1 MGKKA
6 FGPDKTTTFALAG
19 HRSSGKTS
27 LAEVLLYIAGGTRR
41 PGRVDDRSSLLDHQP
56 AERRRGMTL
65 ELGFAWM
72 QWQGHLLN
80 LVDTPGS
87 EGLSHNRTLALSGVD
102 GALVVISAPDGI
114 EYGTE
119 RVLSETR
126 ARGLPVVAVVNRMD
140 RGGESDALIEA
151 LEDVAD
157 ARVLPLQLPF
167 FDDEGTFSGVIS
179 LLEPDGEPRVLRYD
193 LTGSGRFS
201 PEPIPERYR
210 DAAARAREHI
220 VETVALAHD
229 ELLEEY
235 LEYLE
240 LPEEKITAGLARMVW
255 DGTVVPVLY
264 SAASLAMGAQP
275 ILNAITT
282 LLPSPLDRR
291 WPVGRDLDGC
301 PNPIP
306 PDAPFTA
313 QLLASA
319 LDSEGELYHVLR
331 VWSGEPP
338 RLGGWVNAR
347 TGERCR
353 VQKLY
358 QIRGP
363 RRTTATTR
371 GPGAIIATWDP
382 LQARPG
388 ATFGVQTGR
397 VLPFGPFDP
406 PMMSYLLTPLTR
418 RDEDLLEG
426 ALDRLRLLDAALD
439 VREDPLTRGFVLA
452 GQGQM
457 HLEHTL
463 EVLRGPLAV
472 KVEST
477 LPPVPYRETP
487 TTPVRRVRGLHRR
500 TDGELVEE
508 FGECWLDVVP
518 KSPQEGIR
526 FESTVGDEEL
536 PDRFVPPIHDGIH
549 EATQHGPTAG
559 YPVVGVGVRCVGG
572 EYDLLSSEGEH
583 FRRAGARALRA
594 ALQKSGTD
602 LLEPWCSVR
611 VEAAADEVGPVLS
624 EIGSSRG
631 RILDMEVGPRMV
643 RIDSQLPYRELR
655 TFAPRLQAVTGG
667 RGRFTT
673 AHSHYE
679 KLPRELVHEAIAES
693 PYRGLETNGYRPR
706 DREPGY
712 NA

>member
-6 FGPDKTTTFALAG
+6 FGPDKTRTLALAG

-27 LAEVLLYIAGGTRR
+27 LAEVLLYVAGGTRQ
-41 PGRVDDRSSLLDHQP
+41 PGRVDDRSSLFDHQP

-72 QWQGHLLN
+72 AWKGHLLN

-87 EGLSHNRTLALSGVD
+87 EGLSHNRSLALSGVD

-126 ARGLPVVAVVNRMD
+126 TKGLPVVAVVNRMD
-140 RGGESDALIEA
+140 RGGDQKALLEA
-151 LEDVAD
+151 LEEVVD
-157 ARVLPLQLPF
+157 ARVLPLQIPF

-179 LLEPDGEPRVLRYD
+179 LLQPDGEPRVLRYD
-193 LTGSGRFS
+193 LSGSGRFS
-201 PEPIPERYR
+201 PEPIPDRYR
-210 DAAARAREHI
+210 NAVASARERI

-240 LPEEKITAGLARMVW
+240 LPLEKITAGLARMVW
-255 DGTVVPVLY
+255 DRKVVPVLY
-264 SAASLAMGAQP
+264 SAASVAIGAQP
-275 ILNAITT
+275 ILEAITS

-291 WPVGRDLDGC
+291 APIGRDLDGS
-301 PNPIP
+301 PNPIL
-306 PDAPFTA
+306 PDGPFTA

-319 LDSEGELYHVLR
+319 LDGEGDLYHVLR

-338 RLGGWVNAR
+338 RAGGLVNAR
-347 TGERCR
+347 TGDRSR
-353 VQKLY
+353 VQKFY

-382 LQARPG
+382 LEARPG
-388 ATFGVQTGR
+388 STFGVHTGR

-406 PMMSYLLTPLTR
+406 PMMSYLLTPLTK
-418 RDEDLLEG
+418 RDEDLLED
-426 ALDRLRLLDAALD
+426 ALNRLRLLDAALEIT
-439 VREDPLTRGFVLA
+439 EDSLTRGFVLA

-457 HLEHTL
+457 HLDHAL
-463 EVLRGPLAV
+463 EVLRGALDVQVA
-472 KVEST
+472 SA

-487 TTPVRRVRGLHRR
+487 TAPVRRAHGVHRR
-500 TDGELVEE
+500 AHGELVAEY
-508 FGECWLDVVP
+508 GECWLDVVP
-518 KSPQEGIR
+518 KSPQDGIR
-526 FESTVGDEEL
+526 FESTVGGEEL
-536 PDRFVPPIHDGIH
+536 PDRFVPPINDGIR

-572 EYDLLSSEGEH
+572 EYDMLSSEGEH

-594 ALQKSGTD
+594 ALKKSGTD

-624 EIGSSRG
+624 EIGSCRG
-631 RILDMEVGPRMV
+631 RILDMEVGRRTV

-655 TFAPRLQAVTGG
+655 TFSPRLQAVTGG

-673 AHSHYE
+673 THSHYE
-679 KLPRELVHEAIAES
+679 KLPREFVREAITES
-693 PYRGLETNGYRPR
+693 PYRGLESNGIRPR

-712 NA
+712 NP